1 MYLKCYIDCTFRLQ
15 ILKTFEY
22 LHLYLLSL
30 PCTLPR
36 LSFPLIILTIY
47 IIYFL
52 WFRKIYHID
61 FFQIYEN
68 ILIHVPPSLSLS
80 LIIFTIYIIYIQY
93 FRMNKKICATPFY
106 RKCKTRM
113 ILMWLEE
120 KSLTICFNVPNL
132 RRAKLIKRVLF

>member
-1 MYLKCYIDCTFRLQ
+1 MELMYLKCYIDCTFRLQ

-80 LIIFTIYIIYIQY
+80 HNFHNLYYLHPIFQ
-93 FRMNKKICATPFY
+93 NEQKNLCH
-106 RKCKTRM
+106 
-113 ILMWLEE
+113 
-120 KSLTICFNVPNL
+120 SLLQEMQDQDDFNVAWREKFNHM
-132 RRAKLIKRVLF
+132 F